1 MFFPDLFL
9 APTVQASERL
19 NDGGTAIPL
28 LWTNTGEVDSVD
40 GGILAGTEEHS
51 YHMWAMFSSQ
61 ALTLQLA
68 VLTCHVQTDSLHQS
82 RLIFVPREIWVYSYL
97 DNVMCGRLGRG
108 QLSPWGWLRNS
119 YCLYFLVKVQTR
131 HAWAHFLLCHRHV
144 FGLSLSVS
152 KCASCVIDGFHG
164 HLVVWD
170 DGHWAPPV
178 MLTGM
183 KEAPRLGSWTRLL
196 AVIITGWTK
205 LINGM
210 VIGCYHTCDD
220 AALLLSVI
228 PVSFTPAWNVKAE
241 TFSLMLFEASLE
253 KTAWVCFTHS
263 LVSDGF

>member
-51 YHMWAMFSSQ
+51 YHTWAMFSSQ

-108 QLSPWGWLRNS
+108 QLSPWGWLRTATVCIS
-119 YCLYFLVKVQTR
+119 WWRCR
-131 HAWAHFLLCHRHV
+131 
-144 FGLSLSVS
+144 
-152 KCASCVIDGFHG
+152 
-164 HLVVWD
+164 
-170 DGHWAPPV
+170 P
-178 MLTGM
+178 GM
-183 KEAPRLGSWTRLL
+183 LGSFPGFAIDTSLGFLSQSANVL
-196 AVIITGWTK
+196 AVLLMGSMAILWCRMMGTELLQWCWLGWK
-205 LINGM
+205 RPPGLGPEP
-210 VIGCYHTCDD
+210 G
-220 AALLLSVI
+220 L
-228 PVSFTPAWNVKAE
+228 
-241 TFSLMLFEASLE
+241 
-253 KTAWVCFTHS
+253 
-263 LVSDGF
+263 

>member
-1 MFFPDLFL
+1 MWCVADLGEDSL
-9 APTVQASERL
+9 AHGV
-19 NDGGTAIPL
+19 GWGTATVCISWWRCRPGML
-28 LWTNTGEVDSVD
+28 G
-40 GGILAGTEEHS
+40 
-51 YHMWAMFSSQ
+51 
-61 ALTLQLA
+61 
-68 VLTCHVQTDSLHQS
+68 
-82 RLIFVPREIWVYSYL
+82 LISW
-97 DNVMCGRLGRG
+97 
-108 QLSPWGWLRNS
+108 
-119 YCLYFLVKVQTR
+119 
-131 HAWAHFLLCHRHV
+131 LCHRHV